1 MICLTKSTFKE
12 HSGFLA
18 YWQEVDKAPKEKI
31 PEGSYLIL
39 YPGSLILSSKE
50 TICLKLFNGFAIDE
64 FSVEIF
70 DFSAIFLQAYLPVV
84 SQKALVGSRTVCLE
98 IIVPDDAQGER
109 AVIWFRLKSQVFK
122 MRILN
127 IISQNPIGQF
137 SLLIAG
143 PRDCDQ
149 IQNCEAAEEGD
160 ICFDPNG

>member
-70 DFSAIFLQAYLPVV
+70 DFSAIFLQSYLPVV

-127 IISQNPIGQF
+127 IISRNPIGQL

-143 PRDCDQ
+143 PRDCD
-149 IQNCEAAEEGD
+149 
-160 ICFDPNG
+160 